1 MATLFDRLRGLK
13 RALTN
18 PVAVAQT
25 PYDVMHHENKWRLLR
40 YRGTGPRTHATPILM
55 VPSLINRHYVL
66 DLSPGKSFV
75 EWLLAQ
81 GHDVFII
88 DWGTPGAEDRYLTFE
103 DIVLRYIG
111 RALDRTCRAAGVSKA
126 HVLGYCLG
134 GTLVAMHAA
143 QRDHRIASFL
153 ALAAPVHFCP
163 TRDDSAV
170 LEAWAASPA
179 FDPEALATLGNIPSA
194 LLQLAFHAMQPM
206 MTPGKVVGF
215 IDRCWQ
221 DEFVDGFRAVERWS
235 NDNVDL
241 PAEFFRRY
249 ITDLYTH
256 DAVYRG
262 EMWLGGQPARLSDL
276 TCPLLV
282 VTFEHDGIVPRASAE
297 PLFDLAGSTD
307 KAHLHARGGHVGAVV
322 SRGAAK
328 HLWPQLSAFFVEREL
343 G

>member
-13 RALTN
+13 RALTR
-18 PVAVAQT
+18 PVPVAQT
-25 PYDVMHHENKWRLLR
+25 PYDVIHRENKWRLLR
-40 YRGTGPRTHATPILM
+40 YRGAGERTHATPILM

-103 DIVLRYIG
+103 DIVLGYIG
-111 RALDRTCRAAGVSKA
+111 RALDRTCRAAGVLQT
-126 HVLGYCLG
+126 HVLGYCMG
-134 GTLVAMHAA
+134 GTLVSMHAA
-143 QRDHRIASFL
+143 LRDDRIASFL
-153 ALAAPVHFCP
+153 ALAAPVHFCA
-163 TRDDSAV
+163 TREDSAV
-170 LEAWAASPA
+170 LEDWAASPA
-179 FDPEALATLGNIPSA
+179 FDAAALARVGNVPWP
-194 LLQLAFHAMQPM
+194 LLQFAFHAMQPM
-206 MTPGKVVGF
+206 MNFGKAVGV

-221 DEFVDGFRAVERWS
+221 DAFMDGFCAVERWS

-241 PAEFFRRY
+241 PAEFFRRL
-249 ITDLYTH
+249 ITDLYAH
-256 DAVYRG
+256 DALYRG
-262 EMWLGGQPARLSDL
+262 EMRLGGQPARLQDL
-276 TCPLLV
+276 TVPLLV
-282 VTFEHDGIVPRASAE
+282 VTFEHDGIVPQASAE

-322 SRGAAK
+322 SRGAAT
-328 HLWPQLSAFFVEREL
+328 HLWPKLSAFFVEHEV